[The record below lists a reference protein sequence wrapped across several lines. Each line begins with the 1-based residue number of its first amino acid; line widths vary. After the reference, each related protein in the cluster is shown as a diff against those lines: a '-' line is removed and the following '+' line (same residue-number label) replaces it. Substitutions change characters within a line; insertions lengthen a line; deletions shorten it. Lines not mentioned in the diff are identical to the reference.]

1 MPARR
6 RAARPPALE
15 VHGHLWLSV
24 GADNLGGHGR
34 VALLR
39 AVAAQGSIT
48 QAARAVGMSYKAA
61 WDALDAM
68 DHVAGEPLVERS
80 KGGRGGG
87 STRLTPRGQRL
98 VERFAQIEQVHQRF
112 VRLLSE
118 QAGDL
123 TAELDTLRLFN
134 MRTSARNQFF
144 GTVTLVRAG
153 AVNDEVELT
162 LAGGARIVATLTRE
176 STEALGLRT
185 GLRAFALV
193 KASSVLL
200 AAGDA
205 PLRVSARNQLAG
217 TVAEVTPGAV
227 NTEVVVEIAGG
238 LRVAAIVTRASV
250 AALDLAPGRPAL
262 ALFDAASVILG
273 TAA

>member
-1 MPARR
+1 MPTRR
-6 RAARPPALE
+6 RTRPAPLE
-15 VHGHLWLSV
+15 VHGHVWLSA
-24 GADNLGGHGR
+24 GSASLGGRGR
-34 VALLR
+34 VGLLR
-39 AVAAQGSIT
+39 AVAEQGSIT
-48 QAARAVGMSYKAA
+48 QAARAFGMSYKAA

-68 DHVAGEPLVERS
+68 EQVAGEPLVERH

-98 VERFAQIEQVHQRF
+98 VERFAQIDAVHQRF
-112 VRLLSE
+112 VHLLSE
-118 QAGDL
+118 EAADL
-123 TAELDTLRLFN
+123 ATELDLLRLFN
-134 MRTSARNQFF
+134 MRTSARNQFY
-144 GTVTLVRAG
+144 GSVSLVRAG

-162 LAGGARIVATLTRE
+162 LANGSRIVATVTRE

-185 GLRAFALV
+185 GLGAFALV

-217 TVAEVTPGAV
+217 TVVEVHPGAV
-227 NTEVVVEIAGG
+227 NAEVVVEIAGG

-250 AALDLAPGRPAL
+250 ATLGLAPGQPAV
-262 ALFDAASVILG
+262 ALFDASSVILG
-273 TAA
+273 TAV

>member
-1 MPARR
+1 MSSRRPTRPAPLELRGLLWF
-6 RAARPPALE
+6 AA
-15 VHGHLWLSV
+15 
-24 GADNLGGHGR
+24 GADNLGGRGR
-34 VALLR
+34 IGLLR
-39 AVAAQGSIT
+39 AVAEHGSIT
-48 QAARAVGMSYKAA
+48 QAARAIGLSYKAA

-98 VERFAQIEQVHQRF
+98 VERYAQLEAVHQRF
-112 VRLLSE
+112 VKLLSE
-118 QAGDL
+118 QAADL
-123 TAELDTLRLFN
+123 AAEIDTFRLFN
-134 MRTSARNQFF
+134 MRTSARNQFV
-144 GTVTLVRAG
+144 GSVSLVRAG

-162 LAGGARIVATLTRE
+162 LANGARIVATVTRE
-176 STEALGLRT
+176 STQTLGLRT
-185 GLRAFALV
+185 GQRAFALV

-217 TVAEVTPGAV
+217 TVAAVHPGAV
-227 NTEVVVEIAGG
+227 NAEVVVEIAGG
-238 LRVAAIVTRASV
+238 LHVAAIVTRASV

-262 ALFDAASVILG
+262 ALFDASSVILG
-273 TAA
+273 TAV